1 MQPGSRRHGQPRTA
15 TMSPALPFAACCLV
29 LLGGLLAGV
38 EAEAADTCANFQNC
52 SSCIDSPISSQ
63 LHCKWINC
71 SKGLNYSCVNA
82 TEFNST
88 EFANCSDIL
97 HCVGNYSAVT
107 TVPPLST
114 TMHTTTITTTIAAN
128 VTNSTSPASPSTAPH
143 AATSTSVTTITST
156 PGANTTVIPPK
167 PSPRKSTFDAASF
180 IGGVVLVLGLQAVI
194 FFLYK
199 FCKSK
204 DRNYHTL

>member
-1 MQPGSRRHGQPRTA
+1 MSR
-15 TMSPALPFAACCLV
+15 ALPLVACCLA
-29 LLGGLLAGV
+29 LLGGLLTG
-38 EAEAADTCANFQNC
+38 AEAGAADHCADFQNC
-52 SSCIDSPISSQ
+52 SSCIDNAVSSP

-88 EFANCSDIL
+88 EFANCTDIL
-97 HCVGNYSAVT
+97 HCDAVT
-107 TVPPLST
+107 SVPPPST
-114 TMHTTTITTTIAAN
+114 TVHTTTVTTTTAAN
-128 VTNSTSPASPSTAPH
+128 ITNSTLPASPSTAPH
-143 AATSTSVTTITST
+143 TASSTSVTTITST